1 MELAEQLAQMQQFR
15 ETGSFG
21 EEAPD
26 GEQPKGGD
34 NSTGRESGSDGKP
47 RETEEKPKEEST
59 SEEDGSQDGGE
70 ANQEVETP
78 TEGVASEE
86 EGESDP
92 LESLKQENAYLR
104 QKMDELLRNAQSPE
118 GTTPPDASN
127 DPLAELSTFDPI
139 GTQDVDAIIANPDT
153 FKEWAN
159 NAFGDLR
166 EKLSSVMKNAL
177 PAMARQYAGET
188 ISNYEKAREFYET
201 NDDLKPYKS
210 VVGTKLKELTQKHN
224 DKGLD
229 ELLDMVATEVRK
241 ELKLKAPEEKA
252 KEASRKQAKSSLP
265 TKGAKSSSRSR
276 ATEEPADDVTKQ
288 IDDMLAVIDQ

>member
-1 MELAEQLAQMQQFR
+1 MGLAEQLAQMQQFR
-15 ETGSFG
+15 ETGSLG

-26 GEQPKGGD
+26 GEQPTAGDRPTGG
-34 NSTGRESGSDGKP
+34 ESPSDGESRKAE
-47 RETEEKPKEEST
+47 ETPKKEPT
-59 SEEDGSQDGGE
+59 TPEDGGQDGGE

-78 TEGVASEE
+78 PEGVASE
-86 EGESDP
+86 GDGDDP
-92 LESLKQENAYLR
+92 LENLKQENAYLR
-104 QKMDELLRNAQSPE
+104 QKMDELLRSAQSPE
-118 GTTPPDASN
+118 GTQSSDASN

-159 NAFGDLR
+159 SAFGELR
-166 EKLSSVMKNAL
+166 EKLAAVMKNAL

-188 ISNYEKAREFYET
+188 VSNYEKAREFYET

-224 DKGLD
+224 DKSLD
-229 ELLDMVATEVRK
+229 DLLNMVAAEVRK

-252 KEASRKQAKSSLP
+252 KETSRKQAKSSLP
-265 TKGAKSSSRSR
+265 SKGAKSSTRSR
-276 ATEEPADDVTKQ
+276 ATEEPVDDVARQ